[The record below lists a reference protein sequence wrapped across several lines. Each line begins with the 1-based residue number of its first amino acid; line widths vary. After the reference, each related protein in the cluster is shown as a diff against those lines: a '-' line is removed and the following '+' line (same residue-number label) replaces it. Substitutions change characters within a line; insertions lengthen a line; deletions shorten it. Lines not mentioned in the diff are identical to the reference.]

1 MGCYTVILN
10 AVFSY
15 TSRGCYM
22 PEADLA
28 GAVRRLRESQGMS
41 VRVLATRTGVSAS
54 FLSQVENGLA
64 SPSIATMERIAAGL
78 GVTLAQFFQDAAGV
92 TPAAV
97 VRADARMLL
106 TSEWSKARIERVGG
120 SGVGGRLDAVL
131 VTIEPGGMSGKQPY
145 PAPREEFAMVTE
157 GRVMLT
163 LGKVDH
169 VLDAG
174 DAVTIPGGGE
184 RRWHNPY
191 PVAACVLMASSR

>member
-1 MGCYTVILN
+1 
-10 AVFSY
+10 
-15 TSRGCYM
+15 M

-28 GAVRRLRESQGMS
+28 GAVRRLRESQGLS
-41 VRVLATRTGVSAS
+41 VRVLAARTGVSAS

-78 GVTLAQFFQDAAGV
+78 GVTLAQFFQDAGSA
-92 TPAAV
+92 PPV

-120 SGVGGRLDAVL
+120 NGVVGRLDAVL

-145 PAPREEFAMVTE
+145 PAPREEFAMVVK

-163 LGKVDH
+163 LGQGEH
-169 VLDAG
+169 VMEGG
-174 DAVTIPGGGE
+174 DAVTIPGGVD

-191 PVAACVLMASSR
+191 AAPACVLMASAG